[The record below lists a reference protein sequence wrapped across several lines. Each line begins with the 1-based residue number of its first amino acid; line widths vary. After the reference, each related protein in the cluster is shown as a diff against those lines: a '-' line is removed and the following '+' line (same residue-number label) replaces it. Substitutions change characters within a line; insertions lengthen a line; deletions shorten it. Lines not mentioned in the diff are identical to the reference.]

1 MAILLV
7 MALKLEVAQKENLR
21 EKIKNDNL
29 LHVILSNQY

>member
-7 MALKLEVAQKENLR
+7 MTLKLEVAQKENLR